1 MRIYLILVLVTTSF
15 CSIFAQKK
23 ELRSVTKELNKGNFE
38 KAETTIKSIEPML
51 VSMDEKQKS
60 EFYLLKSK
68 IYFKGG
74 DAGPDETEKAVSSF
88 EMVSSLN
95 NPQSKEIHLTNLIN
109 HLINKGSDY
118 VQKSD
123 FSTAIN
129 YFSNAYRISKKD
141 TLYLYYAASTA
152 VNAKEYDKSLV
163 MYEEL
168 RALGYTGIQ
177 KQYYAV
183 NIATNMDESFDNKLL
198 RDASVK
204 ASTHINPS
212 EKNSRSNFP
221 EIIKNIALIYNQ
233 KGNTEK
239 ALEAMREARDANPND
254 INLIT
259 TEAVVQYNL
268 GNSEKSKSLFE
279 QATQLDPTN
288 PELQYNLGVIAG
300 EAGDFKNASNYYNR
314 AIELNSKYLD
324 AYMNLATLILGKE
337 EAIISEMNNLGT
349 TAADDRRYDE
359 LREKRN
365 QIYIDAI
372 PHLEKALSIDPT
384 NYQATKTLSN
394 IFSATGDDLNAKKY
408 KELAES
414 LQK

>member
-1 MRIYLILVLVTTSF
+1 
-15 CSIFAQKK
+15 
-23 ELRSVTKELNKGNFE
+23 
-38 KAETTIKSIEPML
+38 
-51 VSMDEKQKS
+51 
-60 EFYLLKSK
+60 
-68 IYFKGG
+68 
-74 DAGPDETEKAVSSF
+74 
-88 EMVSSLN
+88 
-95 NPQSKEIHLTNLIN
+95 
-109 HLINKGSDY
+109 
-118 VQKSD
+118 
-123 FSTAIN
+123 
-129 YFSNAYRISKKD
+129 
-141 TLYLYYAASTA
+141 
-152 VNAKEYDKSLV
+152 

-279 QATQLDPTN
+279 QATQLDPIN

-337 EAIISEMNNLGT
+337 EAIIREMNNLGT

-359 LREKRN
+359 LREERN
-365 QIYIDAI
+365 QIYVDAI